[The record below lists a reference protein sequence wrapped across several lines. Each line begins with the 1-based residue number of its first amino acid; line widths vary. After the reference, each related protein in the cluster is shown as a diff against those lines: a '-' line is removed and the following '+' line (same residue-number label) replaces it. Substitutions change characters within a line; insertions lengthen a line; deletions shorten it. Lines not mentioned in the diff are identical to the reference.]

1 MNKKSVLLTPNNLL
15 EKSNIKLLVN
25 GQGVFVF
32 SNKDNISPVSLFF
45 YNNDKS
51 DGLHVIFT
59 LNSIFVHSIKDNKNL
74 IDINNK
80 SGLSIIK
87 GAYYWFSIDS
97 QNQRIYAGIGEP
109 RLETHVYKY
118 FLNHSDKSFLE
129 SINQLEIAKTSK
141 YLKQLLLLRDPIT
154 SNIPL
159 LVKSTDDLTMNDIA
173 QGSYMPKSNLS
184 LISQKLYDC
193 ISGKKFILDD
203 KDFPDFSKAIEYSI
217 ITEGNWCNKKLKDKS
232 NEFSKEKPNILE
244 TYLRITLSTN
254 NGESP
259 GIPYVMEI
267 WPIGHYSPIHSH
279 ASSNAI
285 IRVLHGTI
293 NVKLYPFLSGQK
305 DGVEHFLSADFSE
318 NEITWISPTLNQ
330 THQLM
335 NDKANSKTCI
345 TIQCYMYDN
354 ENSTHYDFFD
364 YLDEN
369 SEIQQYEPD
378 SDMDFISFK
387 ELMKK
392 EWNNRVL

>member
-1 MNKKSVLLTPNNLL
+1 MNKKSVLLTTNNLL
-15 EKSNIKLLVN
+15 GKSNIKLLVN

-32 SNKDNISPVSLFF
+32 SNKDNISPCSLFF
-45 YNNDKS
+45 YNNDKT
-51 DGLHVIFT
+51 DGLHIVFT
-59 LNSIFVHSIKDNKNL
+59 INSVFVHKIKDNKNL
-74 IDINNK
+74 IDNDNK
-80 SGLSIIK
+80 SGLSNIK
-87 GAYYWFSIDS
+87 GAYYWVSIDY
-97 QNQRIYAGIGEP
+97 QNQKIYAGIGEP
-109 RLETHVYKY
+109 RLETHIYKY
-118 FLNHSDKSFLE
+118 FLNHTDKLFLE
-129 SINQLEIAKTSK
+129 SIIQIEVSKTSK
-141 YLKQLLLLRDPIT
+141 YLQQILLLRDPIT
-154 SNIPL
+154 STIPL
-159 LVKSTDDLTMNDIA
+159 VVKNTDELTMNDIA
-173 QGSYMPKSNLS
+173 KGSYMPKSNLS

-193 ISGKKFILDD
+193 ISGKKFILNDD
-203 KDFPDFSKAIEYSI
+203 DFPDFSKAIEYSI
-217 ITEGNWCNKKLKDKS
+217 KTHGNWCNKKLKKKS
-232 NEFSKEKPNILE
+232 TEFSKIKPNFLE
-244 TYLRITLSTN
+244 TYLRITLGTN

-279 ASSNAI
+279 AGSNAI
-285 IRVLHGTI
+285 IRVLHGKI

-305 DGVEHFLSADFSE
+305 DGVEHFSRSDFSE

-335 NDKANSKTCI
+335 NDEKNTKTCI

-369 SEIQQYEPD
+369 SEIQKYEPD

>member
-1 MNKKSVLLTPNNLL
+1 MNKKSIILTPNNLL

-32 SNKDNISPVSLFF
+32 SNKDNKSPISLFF

-59 LNSIFVHSIKDNKNL
+59 LNSVFVHSIKDNKNL
-74 IDINNK
+74 IDVNNK
-80 SGLSIIK
+80 SGLSVIK
-87 GAYYWFSIDS
+87 GAYYWFSIDC
-97 QNQRIYAGIGEP
+97 QNQKIYAGLGEP
-109 RLETHVYKY
+109 RLETSIYKY
-118 FLNHSDKSFLE
+118 FLGHNDKLFLE
-129 SINQLEIAKTSK
+129 SINQIEISKDNK

-159 LVKSTDDLTMNDIA
+159 VVKNTDELTMNDIA

-203 KDFPDFSKAIEYSI
+203 NDFPDFSKAIEYSI
-217 ITEGNWCNKKLKDKS
+217 KTHGNWCNKKLKEKS
-232 NEFSKEKPNILE
+232 TEFSKDKPNILE
-244 TYLRITLSTN
+244 TYLRITLGTN

-279 ASSNAI
+279 AGSNAI
-285 IRVLHGTI
+285 IRVLHGKI

-305 DGVEHFLSADFSE
+305 DGVEHFSSANFSE

-335 NDKANSKTCI
+335 NDESNTKTCI

-369 SEIQQYEPD
+369 SEIQKYEPD
-378 SDMDFISFK
+378 SDKDFVSFK
-387 ELMKK
+387 ELMRK

>member
-1 MNKKSVLLTPNNLL
+1 MNKKSVILTPNNLL

-32 SNKDNISPVSLFF
+32 SNKDNTSPVSLFF
-45 YNNDKS
+45 YNKDKS

-74 IDINNK
+74 IDVNNK
-80 SGLSIIK
+80 SGLSVIK

-97 QNQRIYAGIGEP
+97 QNQKLYAGIGEP
-109 RLETHVYKY
+109 RLETLVYKY
-118 FLNHSDKSFLE
+118 FLRCNDKSFLE
-129 SINQLEIAKTSK
+129 SINQIEIEKNSK

-154 SNIPL
+154 SSIPL
-159 LVKSTDDLTMNDIA
+159 VVKNTDHLSMNDIA

-217 ITEGNWCNKKLKDKS
+217 VTDGMWCNKKLKDKS
-232 NEFSKEKPNILE
+232 NEFSKEKPNIYE
-244 TYLRITLSTN
+244 TYLRITLGTN

-279 ASSNAI
+279 ASCNAI
-285 IRVLHGTI
+285 IRVLHGVI

-305 DGVEHFLSADFSE
+305 DGVEHFSSANFSE
-318 NEITWISPTLNQ
+318 NEITWISPILNQ
-330 THQLM
+330 THKLM
-335 NDKANSKTCI
+335 NDKKNTKTCI

-369 SEIQQYEPD
+369 SEIQKYEPD
-378 SDMDFISFK
+378 SDIDFISFK